1 MYSVSPLFQK
11 AYSYCKDHYDKVYI
25 LSAKYGLLKPDQVID
40 PYDQTLI
47 SMKIWEKKEWSERV
61 YKQFLSEMQFN
72 AWDWS
77 KIQLIAFHAGSEYR
91 RFLVNYF
98 RDKTLVSIP
107 LQGLAIG
114 EQLSFYKREGY

>member
-1 MYSVSPLFQK
+1 MRHRGGS
-11 AYSYCKDHYDKVYI
+11 I
-25 LSAKYGLLKPDQVID
+25 LNRLKWVN
-40 PYDQTLI
+40 LI
-47 SMKIWEKKEWSERV
+47 PA
-61 YKQFLSEMQFN
+61 LTN

-77 KIQLIAFHAGSEYR
+77 RIQLIAFHAGSEYR

-107 LQGLAIG
+107 LQGLGIG